1 MAHLGGA
8 KHRDGQP
15 GFLNRQVD
23 ARQRTRQATLLTS
36 IVAAHVMLAGWI
48 LSSNR
53 ELPARPGVESL
64 AMVDLSNDES
74 EPDAPAK
81 PATVPPV
88 PESRAAVLLAPT
100 SLLAAAPSTAGGGD
114 GTGCS
119 VTNVISAALQADNA
133 AMAELAALP
142 AGVRSDADA
151 VMLWN
156 GAWLDVAPETQSL
169 MAENQIPALKN
180 AVTLAVQALPPACA
194 QVESV
199 GPQLIPIPEL
209 GRTTMVVIG
218 SGVWR
223 WAALIEPPID
233 AAVPQPVGQTASDWL
248 ASWGISGN

>member
-1 MAHLGGA
+1 MAYLNGA
-8 KHRDGQP
+8 KQRDGP
-15 GFLNRQVD
+15 AGFLNRHVD
-23 ARQRTRQATLLTS
+23 ARQRTRRAILLTS
-36 IVAAHVMLAGWI
+36 IVAAHVMLVGWI
-48 LSSNR
+48 LLSNR
-53 ELPARPGVESL
+53 APSARPGVETL
-64 AMVDLSNDES
+64 AMVDLTSDDI

-81 PATVPPV
+81 PVTVPPV
-88 PESRAAVLLAPT
+88 PETRAAVLLAPA
-100 SLLAAAPSTAGGGD
+100 SPLAAAPAAAGSGD

-119 VTNVISAALQADNA
+119 VANVIGAALQADDA

-180 AVTLAVQALPPACA
+180 AVTLAVQALPPACT

-199 GPQLIPIPEL
+199 GPQLIPIPEP

-223 WAALIEPPID
+223 WAALIEPPIQD
-233 AAVPQPVGQTASDWL
+233 AVPQPVGQTASDWL